1 MDLLHLT
8 MSLSLVMEPLLSG
21 QFLALPESLA
31 FTSRVVLQRLEN
43 DLSLLS
49 SPQMFFPGWST
60 AEVLMD
66 TGR

>member
-31 FTSRVVLQRLEN
+31 FSSQPSITNVLQPVMAV
-43 DLSLLS
+43 D
-49 SPQMFFPGWST
+49 
-60 AEVLMD
+60 
-66 TGR
+66 